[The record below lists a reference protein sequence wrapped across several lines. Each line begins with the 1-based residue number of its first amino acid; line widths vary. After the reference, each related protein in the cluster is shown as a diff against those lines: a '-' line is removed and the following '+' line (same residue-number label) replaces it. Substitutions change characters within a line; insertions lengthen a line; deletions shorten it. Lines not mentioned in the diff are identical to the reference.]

1 VKTKL
6 VLALVILALL
16 VILLI
21 QNTQIVTYRLYF
33 WSVSLSQII
42 LLPLAV
48 LAGFLIGFLTAK
60 MSGRGKK

>member
-1 VKTKL
+1 MKTKL